1 MWKVNRCQ
9 RGTATGA
16 TATVT
21 GTGRAERP
29 AAFPRTIVMAW
40 RAPTSRG
47 GQGSTAGQP
56 RKGRKAGDIGP
67 NGQKEREKKEQRGKE
82 GEADGIVTATR
93 RGAEGTEVESE

>member
-1 MWKVNRCQ
+1 MWRVNRRQ

-29 AAFPRTIVMAW
+29 AAFLRTIVMAR

-67 NGQKEREKKEQRGKE
+67 NGQKGRERKARRGKE
-82 GEADGIVTATR
+82 GEADGIATATR